1 MNDVLTEKRGAALWL
16 TINRPEQRNAL
27 NADVLEQL
35 GAALRAASAD
45 AGLRVVVLTGAGD
58 KAFCAG
64 GDLKAGSA
72 KEGAFNAE
80 AASLDNP
87 LIRFYEEVERCDLPL
102 VARVNGHA
110 MGGGLGLLA
119 CCDLAVAVDDAL
131 LATPEVKVGLFPM
144 VIGSYLTRLVPRRKL
159 MAMALL
165 GDTISA
171 REGVDYGLLN
181 MAVPRAE
188 LDACIGKLLDTLCA
202 RSPTAQRLG
211 KHALRAVE
219 DMTLRQSHEY
229 MRLMIA
235 RMPLTDD
242 AREGM
247 AAFSEKRTPQWTGS

>member
-1 MNDVLTEKRGAALWL
+1 MTDVVGERRGAALWL

-27 NADVLEQL
+27 TVNVLGQL

-45 AGLRVVVLTGAGD
+45 AGLRAIVLTGAGE
-58 KAFCAG
+58 KAFCSG
-64 GDLKAGSA
+64 GDLKSGAA
-72 KEGAFNAE
+72 KGGAFNAE
-80 AASLDNP
+80 AASLENP
-87 LIRFYEEVERCDLPL
+87 LLRFYEEVERCDLPL

-119 CCDLAVAVDDAL
+119 CCDLAVAADDAL

-144 VIGSYLTRLVPRRKL
+144 VIGTYLLRLVPRRKL
-159 MAMALL
+159 MAMCLL

-171 REGVDYGLLN
+171 RDAVEYGLLN
-181 MAVPRAE
+181 MAVPRAA
-188 LDACIGKLLDTLCA
+188 LDDCVGRLIDTLCA
-202 RSPTAQRLG
+202 RSPTAQRMG

-219 DMTLRQSHEY
+219 DMTLQQSHEY

-235 RMPLTDD
+235 RLSLTED

-247 AAFSEKRTPQWTGS
+247 AAFAEKRTPQWTGR

>member
-1 MNDVLTEKRGAALWL
+1 MSEVLCERREAVLWL

-35 GAALRAASAD
+35 CAALRAARTDNS
-45 AGLRVVVLTGAGD
+45 LRAVVLTGSGD

-64 GDLKAGSA
+64 GDLKGSTD
-72 KEGAFNAE
+72 KSSAFNAE
-80 AASLDNP
+80 MARLENP
-87 LIRFYEEVERCDLPL
+87 LVQFYEEVERCDLPL
-102 VARVNGHA
+102 LARINGHA

-119 CCDLAVAVDDAL
+119 CCDLAIAADDVL

-144 VIGSYLTRLVPRRKL
+144 VIGSYLIRLVPRRKL
-159 MAMALL
+159 MAMSLL
-165 GDTISA
+165 GDTIGA
-171 REGVDYGLLN
+171 REGVEYGLLN
-181 MAVPRAE
+181 AAVPRGE
-188 LDACIGKLLDTLCA
+188 LDAKVASMLDTLCA

-229 MRLMIA
+229 MALMIA
-235 RMPLTDD
+235 RLPLTGD

-247 AAFSEKRTPQWTGS
+247 AAFAQKRAPQWSGT